1 MIMELWDVYDK
12 HRRHKGFTITRGKE
26 RLGEGEYHLTAHVCV
41 FANDGRMVVQRR
53 ASAKPLWPD
62 KWDISAS
69 GSVLAGETTA
79 KGAER
84 ELYEELGIK
93 ASLAEEQPRM
103 TLYHENCISDYY
115 IIKMNVDTCSLI
127 TDTSEVS
134 SVMLSSREDILS
146 LIDEGAFVPYKKGF
160 INFLFDMNESKDR
173 NAFDL

>member
-1 MIMELWDVYDK
+1 MRKNAASCFYAVREKSGGMIMELWDVYDK
-12 HRRHKGFTITRGKE
+12 HRSHKGFTITRGKE

-41 FANDGRMVVQRR
+41 FTNDGRMVVQRR

-93 ASLAEEQPRM
+93 ASLARG
-103 TLYHENCISDYY
+103 TAKND
-115 IIKMNVDTCSLI
+115 
-127 TDTSEVS
+127 
-134 SVMLSSREDILS
+134 SVSRELHQ
-146 LIDEGAFVPYKKGF
+146 
-160 INFLFDMNESKDR
+160 
-173 NAFDL
+173 